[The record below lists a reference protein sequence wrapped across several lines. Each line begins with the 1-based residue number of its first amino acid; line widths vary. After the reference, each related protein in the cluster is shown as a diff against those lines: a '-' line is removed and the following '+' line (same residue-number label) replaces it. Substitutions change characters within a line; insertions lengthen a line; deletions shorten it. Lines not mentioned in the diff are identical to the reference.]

1 MRRRGSP
8 AGCSRRRCTRRR
20 RDARR
25 PAGASS
31 RPMRSARRCRSS
43 RSPSPSSPSSGS
55 RRSRSGAVAGTRT
68 RRSNSGRTRAICRSA
83 RSGSVHVEQS
93 ADSATAARLLAWAQT
108 EQRRADRL
116 TDSLAAALKRVPT
129 RAPVVPP
136 PAYRADTATARAY
149 QAGYTAGFATGWSEA
164 ADSGAASLRTQRAAY
179 RTVQDSLM
187 HATAKLE
194 TARRAGVV
202 FAEHGDSLLK
212 VARCT
217 PIRSWSAVPVSGPGV
232 PPEDPLHLRIRA
244 QGVLSSAA

>member
-1 MRRRGSP
+1 MP
-8 AGCSRRRCTRRR
+8 AGLPPLRWRDLLPGVASFFAQPIALIALVGLAAFTFGRCSGHTDAKVQQWT
-20 RDARR
+20 DARDLQVG
-25 PAGASS
+25 PLWKAF
-31 RPMRSARRCRSS
+31 
-43 RSPSPSSPSSGS
+43 
-55 RRSRSGAVAGTRT
+55 TQ
-68 RRSNSGRTRAICRSA
+68 
-83 RSGSVHVEQS
+83 EQS

-179 RTVQDSLM
+179 HTVQDSLM

-212 VARCT
+212 VA
-217 PIRSWSAVPVSGPGV
+217 PIRKPVSRTKWFLVGAGAALV
-232 PPEDPLHLRIRA
+232 GHALLH
-244 QGVLSSAA
+244 